1 MSYLL
6 PAQYQAYGLDAETP
20 DAVVAM
26 ASALMEAW
34 CRRSTLL
41 ATQYTERVRL
51 IAGIQTMRLSYGPLL
66 PGALVSGRVR
76 YARPRRGDDLQA
88 PDHNVIFLQEVAT
101 AFGLP
106 GTWSTLDV
114 TTVDLYAGVREI
126 TLPANLLG
134 LAYNEVELT
143 YTAGFVTIP
152 DRVLLACAQIVKNAL
167 AIPALN
173 VHKSRLDTL
182 QMEYFS
188 ASLIDE
194 NVASLLKPY
203 RAERLG

>member
-6 PAQYQAYGLDAETP
+6 PAQYAAYGLDGETP
-20 DAVVAM
+20 DGVVAM
-26 ASALMEAW
+26 ASALLEAW
-34 CRRSTLL
+34 CRRPTLL
-41 ATQYTERVRL
+41 AAQYTERVRL
-51 IAGIQTMRLSYGPLL
+51 IAGSQTIRLSYGPIFA
-66 PGALVSGRVR
+66 GAVVSGRVR
-76 YARPRRGDDLQA
+76 YARPRRGDESPV
-88 PDHNVIFLQEVAT
+88 PDHHGYFVQQVST

-114 TTVDLYAGVREI
+114 TTLDVYAATRQV

-134 LAYNEVELT
+134 LSYNEVELT
-143 YTAGFVTIP
+143 YTAGFVTLP
-152 DRVLLACAQIVKNAL
+152 DRVLLACAQVVKNAL

-173 VHKSRLDTL
+173 VKKSRLDTL

-188 ASLIDE
+188 SSLIDE
-194 NVASLLKPY
+194 NVASLLKPF